1 MAPATVFVSHAW
13 RYEFC
18 DVVVNAL
25 EQHASEHPHSYFWFD
40 LFTNNQNEVASKDFE
55 WFSSTFREGVREIGQ
70 VLLVLSPWNDP
81 IPIRRA
87 WCLFEIFSALE
98 DSDVTLHIKLPDRER
113 TMLRSTLREDSKHV
127 LQALSDIKAQNAEAK
142 VERERDLIFDVIRSS
157 AGGFSHV
164 NSQVK
169 KGLVVW
175 YVSQLKILVDQ
186 TPDDYQLRLNC
197 GKFMCEV
204 GLDDD
209 ALKNAEKCL
218 KAIKTGRW
226 RDERKF
232 SKNHTYLLLAHLYR
246 KQSMYRHAISY
257 YEKANDELE
266 LYGLEGSYS
275 GLANAYCDM
284 GKYNEALKYHKKSL
298 DTKQCAEDKSEA
310 GQASIAK
317 TYNSMG
323 SIYRRQGKLDDALKC
338 MEKSLEIRLNLSP
351 GSKRDR
357 YVATNYVSTAALY
370 FEKGM
375 PSKTLDYYNKIGRA
389 HV

>member
-98 DSDVTLHIKLPDRER
+98 DSNVTLHIKLPDRER

-169 KGLVVW
+169 KGLVDW

-186 TPDDYQLRLNC
+186 TPDDYQLRLSC

-204 GLDDD
+204 VVGL
-209 ALKNAEKCL
+209 
-218 KAIKTGRW
+218 W
-226 RDERKF
+226 
-232 SKNHTYLLLAHLYR
+232 SVV
-246 KQSMYRHAISY
+246 
-257 YEKANDELE
+257 
-266 LYGLEGSYS
+266 
-275 GLANAYCDM
+275 DM
-284 GKYNEALKYHKKSL
+284 L
-298 DTKQCAEDKSEA
+298 D
-310 GQASIAK
+310 
-317 TYNSMG
+317 M
-323 SIYRRQGKLDDALKC
+323 
-338 MEKSLEIRLNLSP
+338 
-351 GSKRDR
+351 
-357 YVATNYVSTAALY
+357 
-370 FEKGM
+370 F
-375 PSKTLDYYNKIGRA
+375 
-389 HV
+389 

>member
-1 MAPATVFVSHAW
+1 MGLHITAIRKFLSDHPQIRKNNLTTSQINSAVIKPETKAINSCYIEKYIDLCDSSNGKPLVAPATVFVSHAW

-98 DSDVTLHIKLPDRER
+98 DSNVTLYIKLPDRER

-169 KGLVVW
+169 KGLVDW
-175 YVSQLKILVDQ
+175 YVSQLKNLVDQ
-186 TPDDYQLRLNC
+186 TPDDYQLRLSC
-197 GKFMCEV
+197 GK
-204 GLDDD
+204 
-209 ALKNAEKCL
+209 
-218 KAIKTGRW
+218 I
-226 RDERKF
+226 
-232 SKNHTYLLLAHLYR
+232 
-246 KQSMYRHAISY
+246 
-257 YEKANDELE
+257 
-266 LYGLEGSYS
+266 
-275 GLANAYCDM
+275 
-284 GKYNEALKYHKKSL
+284 
-298 DTKQCAEDKSEA
+298 
-310 GQASIAK
+310 
-317 TYNSMG
+317 
-323 SIYRRQGKLDDALKC
+323 
-338 MEKSLEIRLNLSP
+338 
-351 GSKRDR
+351 
-357 YVATNYVSTAALY
+357 
-370 FEKGM
+370 
-375 PSKTLDYYNKIGRA
+375 